1 MKALVLAG
9 GIGTR
14 LRPVSHTIAKQLVP
28 VGGRPVLH
36 HCLESIAQAGL
47 REVGIVVGGH
57 AKAIAESVGDG
68 SRFGLAVSYLHQP
81 EPLGLAHAVVVA
93 RSFLGDDDFVMYLG
107 DNVLADGIEELT
119 AGFTRDGPDAAVVVS
134 HVADP
139 TRYGVAELDSAGRLV
154 HVVEKSPA
162 PPSNLALVGVYFFTP
177 LIHEAVRAIEP
188 SPRGEW
194 EITDAI
200 EWLLTTG
207 RDVRAYEYDGLWTD
221 TGTVADLL
229 ACNHTLLD
237 RQQGAVHGKV
247 DAESVL
253 VGRVVVREGAHVSRS
268 RIVGPV
274 VLGAGSTV
282 TDSYIGPYTAIG
294 EDCRIDRA
302 GIDSSVVL
310 DGARLSGLRHLTSC
324 LIGRGAH
331 VASGPSTRLVVGD
344 DAVVRV
350 ER

>member
-14 LRPVSHTIAKQLVP
+14 LRPISHTIAKQLVP

-36 HCLESIAQAGL
+36 HCLASIARAGV
-47 REVGIVVGGH
+47 REVGIIVGDH
-57 AKAIAESVGDG
+57 AKAIAGSVGDG
-68 SRFGLAVSYLHQP
+68 SGFGLEVTYLHQP

-107 DNVLADGIEELT
+107 DNVLADGIDELA
-119 AGFTRDGPDAAVVVS
+119 AGFRRDRPDAAIVVS

-139 TRYGVAELDSAGRLV
+139 TQYGVAELDGAGRPV
-154 HVVEKSPA
+154 HVVEKSPT

-177 LIHEAVRAIEP
+177 LVHAAVRAIKP
-188 SPRGEW
+188 STRGEW

-207 RDVRAYEYDGLWTD
+207 RDVRAYEYNGHWTD
-221 TGTVADLL
+221 TGNVADLL
-229 ACNHTLLD
+229 ACNHALLD
-237 RQQGAVHGKV
+237 LQQGAVDGKV
-247 DAESVL
+247 DTESEL
-253 VGRVVVREGAHVSRS
+253 IGRVVVREGASVSRS
-268 RIVGPV
+268 RVIGPV
-274 VLGAGSTV
+274 VVGTGSTV
-282 TDSYIGPYTAIG
+282 TDSYLGPYTAIG
-294 EDCRIDRA
+294 DDCRIDRA

-310 DGARLSGLRHLTSC
+310 DGARLSGVRHLTSC
-324 LIGRGAH
+324 LIGRGAR
-331 VASGPSTRLVVGD
+331 VEAGPSTRLVVGD
-344 DAVVRV
+344 DAVIRV